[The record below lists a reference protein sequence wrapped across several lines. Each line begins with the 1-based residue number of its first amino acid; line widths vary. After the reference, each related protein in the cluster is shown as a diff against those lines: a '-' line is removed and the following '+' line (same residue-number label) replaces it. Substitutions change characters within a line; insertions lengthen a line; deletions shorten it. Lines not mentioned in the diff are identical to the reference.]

1 MNDKEFHQAM
11 NDPNM
16 PIMDKD
22 AIPLD
27 DQKPVDT
34 INQDDWKTI
43 AENIRTNLKRIS
55 AQQMELQQLAMF
67 VNVATNARVYEVNAN
82 LHDAMVSYEKVRML
96 AESLRFNHEVD
107 DLDHPSSFEDDDDV

>member
-1 MNDKEFHQAM
+1 MDDQEFHQAM
-11 NDPNM
+11 DNPNM

-34 INQDDWKTI
+34 INQDDWIAI
-43 AENIRTNLKRIS
+43 AENIRANLKRIS

-67 VNVATNARVYEVNAN
+67 VNVAANARVYEVNAN
-82 LHDAMVSYEKVRML
+82 LHDAMVSCEKIRML